1 MNTIRYI
8 FIAIVLALIATIA
21 FALSGHA
28 QSYAAK
34 TVSINGRVCVD
45 LNFNDRCDPTD
56 PGKPDVMVRALPGLP
71 SGEERND
78 ITDSEGKYQIGGLIN
93 GNTYNLVVQKE
104 VPSDH
109 VLASVVGVVAPHNAC
124 DVALA
129 AYPVFLPITFR

>member
-8 FIAIVLALIATIA
+8 FIAIVIALLSTIV

-28 QSYAAK
+28 QSYSAK

-45 LNFNDRCDPTD
+45 INFNNQCDSTD

-71 SGEERND
+71 SGEEKND
-78 ITDSEGKYQIGGLIN
+78 ITDAEGKYQIGGLIN

-104 VPSDH
+104 VPSDQ

-124 DVALA
+124 DVVLKANM
-129 AYPVFLPITFR
+129 VFLPIVSR